1 MPTPT
6 QKIEDILAAAKNTQ
20 DAASVITL
28 YADHL
33 EALLRALQAATPQ
46 DPDVDPAEW
55 SAESSLAAEIDE
67 IAEALADASDDDL
80 NKPSFQLLSTTKDLF
95 EYLGS
100 LLELQQHV
108 EAGER
113 GLVLDET
120 IREFYDAFCWYIEE
134 CQFDES
140 VPATQIVR
148 YLFGHPLRNADTFL
162 RGCIRANQ
170 DADLLDEA
178 EEIAEDEFDQ
188 RFTPPSLRESCWSG
202 GATPGRR
209 RRTGIR
215 RTKSS
220 ALRAKSARPRS
231 WRRPS

>member
-6 QKIEDILAAAKNTQ
+6 QKIKDILASAKKTQ
-20 DAASVITL
+20 DAATVITL

-33 EALLRALQAATPQ
+33 EALLRAQHAATPQ
-46 DPDVDPAEW
+46 DPAVDQEEW
-55 SAESSLAAEIDE
+55 SAESSLAANIDE

-95 EYLGS
+95 EYLCS

-113 GLVLDET
+113 GLILDET
-120 IREFYDAFCWYIEE
+120 IRELYDVVCWVLEE
-134 CQFDES
+134 SPLDES
-140 VPATQIVR
+140 VPAAQIVR
-148 YLFGHPLRNADTFL
+148 HLFGHPLRNADTFL

-178 EEIAEDEFDQ
+178 EKIAEDEFDQ
-188 RFTPPSLRESCWSG
+188 RFTPPSLRESCWS
-202 GATPGRR
+202 ACARPGMP

-215 RTKSS
+215 RTSS
-220 ALRAKSARPRS
+220 PARWAGSAR
-231 WRRPS
+231 RRPSRPPS